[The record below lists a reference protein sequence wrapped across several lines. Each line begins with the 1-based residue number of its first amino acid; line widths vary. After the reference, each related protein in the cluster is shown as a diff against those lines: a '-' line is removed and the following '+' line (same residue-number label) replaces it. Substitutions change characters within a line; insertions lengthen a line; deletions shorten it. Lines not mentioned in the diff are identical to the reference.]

1 MEEEGKGEGG
11 GGEEGGGVEERGGG
25 EEGGGGERRG
35 KCGKE
40 THEVSVHCPVL
51 VKNTYVHTTTLCTCM
66 ETPVIRDNNHTKTH
80 VYT

>member
-1 MEEEGKGEGG
+1 MKE
-11 GGEEGGGVEERGGG
+11 GEEKREGEER
-25 EEGGGGERRG
+25 ERRG

-51 VKNTYVHTTTLCTCM
+51 VKNAYVHTTTLCTCM

-80 VYT
+80 IHNIVDSIHRHVDSIDCD